1 MYVIYIYICMYY
13 VIHNVLTMALPDFP
27 LDQHQAHMRTEISS
41 TTDADEGGNPW
52 DLFVGLRLGKP
63 NIFSG
68 EIVEYI
74 YSIS

>member
-1 MYVIYIYICMYY
+1 
-13 VIHNVLTMALPDFP
+13 
-27 LDQHQAHMRTEISS
+27 MRTEISS

-74 YSIS
+74 YIVYPD